1 MYVIPETLKEL
12 AVPMGSVKRL
22 PDDENPRIGDVP
34 SMKESPE
41 ENTQY
46 RPAVVNIR
54 EGTRYGDRTILAGNH
69 THQELEELGAT
80 EIAVT
85 YVDVDDEA
93 ARKIVPADNLQGD
106 LGTYDPEALAAAP
119 QRMGDVE
126 GTGYTPEFV
135 ERLLIG
141 LGGPEPEGKADPD
154 GLVEPPTTA
163 VTKPG
168 DLWVL
173 GPHRVLCGES
183 KNAEQ
188 LARLLEGAAPSM
200 VFTDPPY
207 GVDYVSRV
215 DEGRREPWGAI
226 ANDHLKG
233 EALRDL
239 LRMTLGG
246 VSCPMYVCCN
256 WQSVVDFVPALGRPN
271 ATIVWDKESIGLGA
285 GYRNQHEFVLFYG
298 TIERSDETNVW
309 RLGRDPSSGY
319 DHPTQ
324 EAA

>member
-93 ARKIVPADNLQGD
+93 ARKIVLADNRQGD
-106 LGTYDPEALAAAP
+106 LGTYDPEALAAAF

-168 DLWVL
+168 TCGSWVRT
-173 GPHRVLCGES
+173 GRSAASRRTRSNSRACWRGRRPRWFSRTRPTAWTTSPASTRGDAS
-183 KNAEQ
+183 
-188 LARLLEGAAPSM
+188 RGAPSP
-200 VFTDPPY
+200 TTTS
-207 GVDYVSRV
+207 GA
-215 DEGRREPWGAI
+215 RRCA
-226 ANDHLKG
+226 
-233 EALRDL
+233 
-239 LRMTLGG
+239 T
-246 VSCPMYVCCN
+246 CC
-256 WQSVVDFVPALGRPN
+256 D
-271 ATIVWDKESIGLGA
+271 
-285 GYRNQHEFVLFYG
+285 
-298 TIERSDETNVW
+298 
-309 RLGRDPSSGY
+309 
-319 DHPTQ
+319 
-324 EAA
+324 